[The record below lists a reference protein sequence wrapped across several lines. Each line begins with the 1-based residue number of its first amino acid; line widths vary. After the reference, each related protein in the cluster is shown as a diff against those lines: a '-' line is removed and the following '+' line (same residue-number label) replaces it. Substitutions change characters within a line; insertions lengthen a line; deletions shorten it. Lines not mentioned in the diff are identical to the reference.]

1 MPLFA
6 NQTNPN
12 KSTGTG
18 AYLII
23 LTFHA
28 VALAVWRDTSPSL
41 IMGLTTDALTSLK
54 IYPHARMIMIDAA
67 KYATAIINPKAN
79 ASELSAWYIFLELPD
94 ILSPAQDT
102 PESSTPDT
110 YKEQHRDD

>member
-6 NQTNPN
+6 NQTNP
-12 KSTGTG
+12 KSKTGTG

-67 KYATAIINPKAN
+67 KYATAIMYPKAS
-79 ASELSAWYIFLELPD
+79 ASSLFAWYIFLELPD

-102 PESSTPDT
+102 PERSTPDT
-110 YKEQHRDD
+110 YKE